1 MPPRGQPRQPFACL
15 RFPLHVVVVVVG
27 VDVVDVVGVDIVVF
41 GVDIVVLGVVLML
54 LACYIFIQHHLLM
67 FSIEKTFSY
76 TIIYLAHLN
85 VSYVSASGGWRSK
98 ERGVDTGWTGWTRR
112 TRQEGDIATMDT
124 AASQLRR
131 SPLTLAH
138 PMCNVCSVFNSKDM

>member
-15 RFPLHVVVVVVG
+15 RFPLQVVVVVVG

-67 FSIEKTFSY
+67 FSIEKKHSL
-76 TIIYLAHLN
+76 I
-85 VSYVSASGGWRSK
+85 
-98 ERGVDTGWTGWTRR
+98 
-112 TRQEGDIATMDT
+112 
-124 AASQLRR
+124 
-131 SPLTLAH
+131 
-138 PMCNVCSVFNSKDM
+138 